1 MFFVTLLSVIY
12 YIGMSLNK
20 VMLIG
25 NVGAEPDVRYVEQGV
40 AMASIRLATTRRGY
54 TLKNGTEVPEQT
66 EWHEILM
73 WRRLAETAEKYVH
86 KGDKLYIEGSIHT
99 RSYDDKNG
107 IRRYRTEV
115 WAETMELLSP
125 PKQQPSHLSNAYPAS
140 PAEGGNT
147 PF

>member
-1 MFFVTLLSVIY
+1 
-12 YIGMSLNK
+12 MSLNK

-40 AMASIRLATTRRGY
+40 AMATIRLATTRRGY

-66 EWHEILM
+66 EWHEVLM

-99 RSYDDKNG
+99 RTYDDKNG

-115 WAETMELLSP
+115 WAESMELLSP
-125 PKQQPSHLSNAYPAS
+125 PKQQRDNSVSEAPSHARSAS
-140 PAEGGNT
+140 PEEGESL